1 MQSPKNQLDVQ
12 KYLDVF
18 HKYKWHGLI
27 PACIVMLILFAG
39 SVFLPKIYESSCLIE
54 IDRGT
59 IENPFRSDRERV
71 PSLGEHLSAFSQNA
85 LRWDVLSRIIDAV
98 GPEAI
103 LQNGDVYNLGK
114 LKKTLGLGD
123 GATNDDQESQPKR
136 EAVVGYLKKEVQFRQ
151 RPPQFLVISYRGTR
165 SDVNSK
171 ILNTLV
177 SVLIEEKIKAE
188 VNMAGRNYEFIKS
201 EMETYRQELEQ
212 AETHL
217 KEFKEKHISELPNN
231 INVHLAQLTNDR
243 SELLACELEMKELT
257 TRVRYIDEEMK
268 KQSELIVSEIRREA
282 NPMITVLNQRIVD
295 MEVELTRLRTNYTEL
310 HPRVIELKG
319 QIEDLKKQRD
329 GVDESTLDTQTSMLN
344 PVHQQLAQDK
354 QNALVR
360 LEVLKSRM
368 ANLQKRIVENEKKV
382 ENVPAQEQ
390 QLLTLTRNYEVN
402 AQIYNMFLQKL
413 EEVRI
418 QEKLATEQKGKESFK
433 VLEYARATTTPVAPD
448 RVRVMGFIALAGI
461 ATCIGVILLLNY
473 FDDSFKSVEE
483 AKEFLQKPLMGT
495 VPSLDMAER
504 NGHSAVH
511 NKLLKAIGK
520 SRGRP

>member
-1 MQSPKNQLDVQ
+1 
-12 KYLDVF
+12 
-18 HKYKWHGLI
+18 
-27 PACIVMLILFAG
+27 
-39 SVFLPKIYESSCLIE
+39 
-54 IDRGT
+54 
-59 IENPFRSDRERV
+59 
-71 PSLGEHLSAFSQNA
+71 
-85 LRWDVLSRIIDAV
+85 
-98 GPEAI
+98 
-103 LQNGDVYNLGK
+103 
-114 LKKTLGLGD
+114 
-123 GATNDDQESQPKR
+123 
-136 EAVVGYLKKEVQFRQ
+136 
-151 RPPQFLVISYRGTR
+151 
-165 SDVNSK
+165 
-171 ILNTLV
+171 
-177 SVLIEEKIKAE
+177 
-188 VNMAGRNYEFIKS
+188 
-201 EMETYRQELEQ
+201 
-212 AETHL
+212 
-217 KEFKEKHISELPNN
+217 
-231 INVHLAQLTNDR
+231 
-243 SELLACELEMKELT
+243 
-257 TRVRYIDEEMK
+257 
-268 KQSELIVSEIRREA
+268 
-282 NPMITVLNQRIVD
+282 
-295 MEVELTRLRTNYTEL
+295 
-310 HPRVIELKG
+310 
-319 QIEDLKKQRD
+319 
-329 GVDESTLDTQTSMLN
+329 MLN